1 MVNSNKKQINFRLP
15 STLIETLKALA
26 ESENVNVTDLV
37 VELLEQGLAS
47 RTQSVAVSK
56 TAIAPSPVRSPSR
69 SPSNAVSPLELQ
81 QQYERLAQELTS
93 LKERVVLLE
102 SVRLEQQSLPP
113 SEKEGVPPET
123 DISGSIPWL

>member
-1 MVNSNKKQINFRLP
+1 VVNSNKKQINFRLP

-26 ESENVNVTDLV
+26 ESENINVTDLV

-47 RTQSVAVSK
+47 RVQTVALSK
-56 TAIAPSPVRSPSR
+56 TAIAPSLLR
-69 SPSNAVSPLELQ
+69 SPSNAVNPLELQ
-81 QQYERLAQELTS
+81 QQYERLAQELTL

-102 SVRLEQQSLPP
+102 SARIEQQSLP
-113 SEKEGVPPET
+113 SSDKENVTPET